1 MKIRNYWQESL
12 LKLIR
17 QNIAGWCQQT
27 FCFQKFL
34 DNAEQC
40 FVFMPQGN
48 FPANNLNFHWRWRWW
63 DWIKAIFLNLFYFK
77 HLIVIA
83 SKFSKIRSCC
93 IFYSFHEYLV
103 KTIEHLNE
111 TAPQYVFHPIV
122 AAHII
127 IFSLNFDKS
136 LTALWYVSRVYEIVE
151 WICVVIVKPRKLET
165 LRLFSSW

>member
-1 MKIRNYWQESL
+1 MSPKASWIHISIL
-12 LKLIR
+12 IIR
-17 QNIAGWCQQT
+17 QNIA
-27 FCFQKFL
+27 
-34 DNAEQC
+34 DNAQQC
-40 FVFMPQGN
+40 FDFTP
-48 FPANNLNFHWRWRWW
+48 FPSIIWIFHWRWRWW

-111 TAPQYVFHPIV
+111 TALQYVFSLLQRTLS
-122 AAHII
+122 
-127 IFSLNFDKS
+127 FLFFLLNFDES

-151 WICVVIVKPRKLET
+151 WICVVIVKSRKLEN
-165 LRLFSSW
+165 